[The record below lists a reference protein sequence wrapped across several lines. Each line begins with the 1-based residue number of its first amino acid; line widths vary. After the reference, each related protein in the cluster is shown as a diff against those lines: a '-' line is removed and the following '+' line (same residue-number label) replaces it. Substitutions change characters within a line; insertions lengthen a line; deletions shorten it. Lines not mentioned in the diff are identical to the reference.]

1 MKAAFR
7 LVIVGLVA
15 TLVACG
21 GAEDRKT
28 VYMKKG
34 QEFYEQGNYEKAR
47 LEFQNVL
54 QIDPKDVEA
63 RFHLAESLEKLEN
76 WQGAASHYLAVM
88 GEKPDHRGAL
98 LNMGRLFLLSNNN
111 DKARE
116 NADKILAK
124 SPEDVEG
131 LTLMAAVEAKSGDR
145 VKAMETIERALK
157 QDKQNAEGASLKASL
172 LLLDGKADEAVAI
185 LNDAIAAHP
194 EEVALSINLARVYA
208 SVGKHDEAAI
218 AFAKVIDKKP
228 DVLAY
233 RSAYARFLIGLKRND
248 EAEKVLKDAIT
259 KFPNEQAAK
268 LAYIEFLS
276 GTRSV
281 KVAIEELTKMI
292 AAEPDNTA
300 LKFALGKVYEATNQ
314 LDEAGKLYEGVAA
327 AKTEG
332 PEMLQ
337 AKGRLAVVKARQK
350 DLAGARTLVEE
361 VLKENPRDADALTLR
376 GTLLL
381 NEGDAAGAIA
391 DFRTI
396 LRDAPANVAAVRLLS
411 RAHIVNKE
419 PELAKDVLKQGI
431 EANEQAGVLG
441 LDLANFLA
449 SQNDLDEA
457 LTTLDSV
464 LAKNPKEIQALEG
477 KFKIYVYRKDLDKAA
492 EVAEQMKTIG
502 PESVKGYHFAGL
514 VQQAKGNLEAS
525 IGEFQSALDRSPE
538 AVEPL
543 SQLIKSYLALKQ
555 RDQAVKKLKDVI
567 AAQPAHFVAHNLL
580 GELYLANKEYDP
592 AIAEFKTAIEQ
603 NAKWPIPY
611 RNLATIYASTKRG
624 DEAVAVMKQGIE
636 ATDGQALLVTGLAS
650 YLEQTGQ
657 LDSAIEQY
665 EAALKQAP
673 DSPLAANN
681 LAMLLVEYRTD
692 EASWKRA
699 RELVTPLRNATQPAF
714 LDTVGWVEY
723 KLGEYTQAVQFLEK
737 AVEGAPDAAL
747 MHFHLGM
754 AYMASGNAVSARD
767 HLSKAVEGNVEFKGI
782 EDAKTALAKLDAEG
796 KS

>member
-1 MKAAFR
+1 MKAALR

-34 QEFYEQGNYEKAR
+34 QEYYEQGNYEKAR

-54 QIDPKDVEA
+54 QIDPKDLEA

-116 NADKILAK
+116 NAEKILSTA
-124 SPEDVEG
+124 PDDVEA
-131 LTLMAAVEAKSGDR
+131 LTLMAAVEAKAGDR
-145 VKAMETIERALK
+145 AKAMETIERALK
-157 QDKQNAEGASLKASL
+157 KDPQNAEGASLKASL
-172 LLLDGKADEAVAI
+172 LLLDGKSEESI
-185 LNDAIAAHP
+185 KLLNDAIAAHP
-194 EEVALSINLARVYA
+194 DEVALSINLARVYA
-208 SVGKHDEAAI
+208 SIGRPDDAAT
-218 AFAKVIDKKP
+218 AFAQVIEKKP

-248 EAEKVLKDAIT
+248 EAEKVLKDAIA
-259 KFPNEQAAK
+259 KFPEEQAAK

-281 KVAIEELTKMI
+281 KVAIDELSKMI

-314 LDEAGKLYEGVAA
+314 LDEAGKLYDGIIAA
-327 AKTEG
+327 EKEG
-332 PEMLQ
+332 PDLLQ
-337 AKGRLAVVKARQK
+337 AKGRMAVVKARQK
-350 DLAGARTLVEE
+350 DLPAAKALVEE

-381 NEGDAAGAIA
+381 NEGDAAAAIA

-431 EANEQAGVLG
+431 EANEKAGVLG

-449 SQNDLDEA
+449 SQNELDEA
-457 LTTLDSV
+457 LATLDTV
-464 LAKNPKEIQALEG
+464 LAKNPKELQALEG
-477 KFKIYVYRKDLDKAA
+477 KFKIFVYRKELDKAA
-492 EVAEQMKTIG
+492 EIAEQMKTAS
-502 PESVKGYHFAGL
+502 PEAVKGYHFAGL

-525 IGEFQSALDRSPE
+525 IGEFQSALDRAPD

-543 SQLIKSYLALKQ
+543 SQLIKSHLALKQ
-555 RDQAVKKLKDVI
+555 RDLAVKKLKEVI
-567 AAQPAHFVAHNLL
+567 ARS
-580 GELYLANKEYDP
+580 EE
-592 AIAEFKTAIEQ
+592 
-603 NAKWPIPY
+603 
-611 RNLATIYASTKRG
+611 RR
-624 DEAVAVMKQGIE
+624 
-636 ATDGQALLVTGLAS
+636 
-650 YLEQTGQ
+650 
-657 LDSAIEQY
+657 
-665 EAALKQAP
+665 
-673 DSPLAANN
+673 
-681 LAMLLVEYRTD
+681 
-692 EASWKRA
+692 
-699 RELVTPLRNATQPAF
+699 
-714 LDTVGWVEY
+714 
-723 KLGEYTQAVQFLEK
+723 
-737 AVEGAPDAAL
+737 
-747 MHFHLGM
+747 
-754 AYMASGNAVSARD
+754 
-767 HLSKAVEGNVEFKGI
+767 
-782 EDAKTALAKLDAEG
+782 
-796 KS
+796 